1 MPEKQSGE
9 EHFKPDAQVTPIFR
23 KAPDSA
29 NGPEVAGT
37 SFPLLS
43 TVLAGFGI
51 TIALQVILH
60 PASDDQSV
68 RVVIAVIAF
77 LLATLMFVS
86 SIGFS
91 LNAQANNYLPF
102 LDLGPTAAR
111 LLNVKDRSKWIRKMA
126 QRWAIYFAVSMF
138 TFYVGIALL
147 LAGLNLIVWEFAGG
161 TIAAILLVAIALNL
175 LIVIYLQRNIDRIG
189 SEPDAMWQAGL
200 TPEDD
205 EVPTASDVEPS
216 ESAKSPES

>member
-1 MPEKQSGE
+1 MSEKQSGE
-9 EHFKPDAQVTPIFR
+9 DRCKPDAQVRPIFR
-23 KAPDSA
+23 EAPDSA
-29 NGPEVAGT
+29 NGPDVAGT

-60 PASDDQSV
+60 PASDDPSV
-68 RVVIAVIAF
+68 RVVTAIIAF

-111 LLNVKDRSKWIRKMA
+111 LLNVNDRSRWIRKMA
-126 QRWAIYFAVSMF
+126 QRWAIYFAASMF

-161 TIAAILLVAIALNL
+161 IIAAILLLAIMLNL
-175 LIVIYLQRNIDRIG
+175 LVVVYLQMNIDRIG
-189 SEPDAMWQAGL
+189 SEPDALRQAGL
-200 TPEDD
+200 TQEDD
-205 EVPTASDVEPS
+205 EPAASDVDAAEPRRTEQS
-216 ESAKSPES
+216 